1 MARVC
6 RVVTTRA
13 GGSSAPPYDTFNL
26 SLASDDDPVAV
37 SSNRA
42 RLAESIGLPP
52 DRLVWMRQVHGAT
65 VHVVD
70 GPSGSDLPT
79 GDALV
84 TTQRGLALVA
94 LAADCVPVLMAD
106 PIAGVVAATHA
117 GRPGAAAG
125 VALATVKAMV
135 GLGADR
141 SRIDVL
147 LGPAVCG
154 SCYEVPSAMR
164 DDVDAVLPGSATL
177 TRRGT
182 PGLDL
187 RAGLTRQLKAT
198 GVGTVVVDPACTIE
212 DPRFYS
218 YRRDGVTGRFAGVAW
233 LE

>member
-1 MARVC
+1 MPRVR

-26 SLASDDDPVAV
+26 SLASDDNPAV
-37 SSNRA
+37 VTSNRA

-52 DRLVWMRQVHGAT
+52 ERLVWMRQVHGAT

-70 GPSGSDLPT
+70 GPSGSEQPT
-79 GDALV
+79 GDGLV

-94 LAADCVPVLMAD
+94 LAADCVPLLMAD
-106 PIAGVVAATHA
+106 PVAGVVAAAHA
-117 GRPGAAAG
+117 GRPGAAFG
-125 VALATVKAMV
+125 VAVATLRAMV
-135 GLGADR
+135 GLGADPA
-141 SRIDVL
+141 RIDVL

-154 SCYEVPSAMR
+154 SCYEVPATMR
-164 DDVDAVLPGSATL
+164 DEVDAVLPGSSTK
-177 TRRGT
+177 TPHGT

-187 RAGLTRQLKAT
+187 RAGLARQLEEA
-198 GVGTVVVDPACTIE
+198 GVGTVVVDPACTME
-212 DPRFYS
+212 DARFYS